1 VARQIRL
8 RPWQVQALERLG
20 ARTSGDFL
28 AVATPGAGKTTFALA
43 AALRAVQQDPA
54 TRVVVVAPTAHLKI
68 QWATAAARFGLQLD
82 PSWSPGPKAAARPS
96 LPADLHGI
104 VTTYQQVASSAR
116 ALRALTPGAFVVL
129 DEIHHAGEERA
140 WGDSVRSAFD
150 PAATRLCLSGTP
162 FRSDTRSIPFVRYR
176 MEEAE
181 SDFEYGYADALRDG
195 GVVRPVYFPRI
206 NGFMEWQ
213 APDGT
218 INAAS
223 FDDDLDR
230 QGSQQRLR
238 TALSVEGDWLPTVL
252 RQAHEQLL
260 AMRRRR
266 PRAGGLVIATDQDHA
281 RAIADLMRWRLQTEP
296 VVVLSDDPQA
306 SQRIA
311 DFDRADTPWIVAVRM
326 VSEGVDIPRLAIGVF
341 ATTTTTELFFR
352 QAVGRLVRWIPDAVE
367 PGPDPAAPPAAPPAQ
382 KAFMFIPDDPRLR
395 SYAFQIAES
404 RRHSLRRAAEDG
416 REAMDGP
423 PEHDP
428 AALDAPTEATA
439 EQLSLFTALSAVV
452 TDGPHKVWSVFD
464 DEFEIE
470 LDAGRPGTGTD
481 ANGPDANG
489 TDANGPDANGTGGL
503 LEVPELAPGLRAV
516 LGGPG
521 TASGLRFERR
531 EALRLRN
538 AELAKD
544 LARTSGLGHA
554 KVNAELNRRSGI
566 SGVDDATLEQLERRV
581 AAAERWWGELTR
593 PRRIG

>member
-1 VARQIRL
+1 VSRRLHL
-8 RPWQVQALERLG
+8 RPWQIQALERLE
-20 ARTSGDFL
+20 AHADPDFL

-43 AALRAVQQDPA
+43 AALRAVQHRPS
-54 TRVVVVAPTAHLKI
+54 TRVVVVAPTAHLKT
-68 QWATAAARFGLQLD
+68 QWAAAAALFGLQLD
-82 PSWSPGPKAAARPS
+82 PNWSPGAKPARGAVSAPAV

-104 VTTYQQVASSAR
+104 VTTYQQVASSAE
-116 ALRALTPGAFVVL
+116 ALRRLTPGSFVVL

-140 WGDSVRSAFD
+140 WGDSVRRAFD

-181 SDFEYGYADALRDG
+181 SDYEYGYADALRDG
-195 GVVRPVYFPRI
+195 QVVRPVYFPRI

-223 FDDDLDR
+223 FDDALDR

-238 TALSVEGDWLPTVL
+238 TALSVEGEWLPAVL
-252 RQAHEQLL
+252 RQAHEQLV
-260 AMRRRR
+260 AIRRRR

-281 RAIADLMRWRLQTEP
+281 RAIADEMRRRLHTVP

-311 DFDRADTPWIVAVRM
+311 DFDAADTPWIVAVRM
-326 VSEGVDIPRLAIGVF
+326 VSEGVDIPRLALGVY
-341 ATTTTTELFFR
+341 ATATTTELFFR
-352 QAVGRLVRWIPDAVE
+352 QAVGRLVRWTPE
-367 PGPDPAAPPAAPPAQ
+367 PSGATEVAQ

-404 RRHSLRRAAEDG
+404 RRHSLRRRSDDG
-416 REAMDGP
+416 REALDGP
-423 PEHDP
+423 PIEDL
-428 AALDAPTEATA
+428 AAVDALNQAAEA

-452 TDGPHKVWSVFD
+452 TDGPHPVWSVFD
-464 DEFEIE
+464 DDFEID
-470 LDAGRPGTGTD
+470 LGGGPLRPIGTD
-481 ANGPDANG
+481 A
-489 TDANGPDANGTGGL
+489 TDATDATAQADQADQAGVLDVPD
-503 LEVPELAPGLRAV
+503 VAPGLRAAI
-516 LGGPG
+516 GYGAAGP
-521 TASGLRFERR
+521 RFVRR
-531 EALRLRN
+531 EELRLRN

-544 LARTSGLGHA
+544 LARTTGIGHA

-566 SGVDDATLEQLERRV
+566 TAVDDATVEQLERRV
-581 AAAERWWGELTR
+581 AAAEKWWAEITR

>member
-1 VARQIRL
+1 MSRLVRL
-8 RPWQVQALERLG
+8 RPWQVQALERL
-20 ARTSGDFL
+20 AAHPEADFL

-43 AALRAVQQDPA
+43 AALRAVQKSPG
-54 TRVVVVAPTAHLKI
+54 TRVVVVAPTAHLKV
-68 QWATAAARFGLQLD
+68 QWAAAGARFGLQLD
-82 PSWSPGPKAAARPS
+82 PSWSPAPKAPKGS

-104 VTTYQQVASSAR
+104 VTTYQQVASAAP
-116 ALRALTPGAFVVL
+116 ALRALTPGSFVVL

-140 WGDSVRSAFD
+140 WGDGVRTAFD

-181 SDFEYGYADALRDG
+181 SDYEYGYADALRDG
-195 GVVRPVYFPRI
+195 AVVRPVYFPRI

-223 FDDDLDR
+223 FDDALDR
-230 QGSQQRLR
+230 QASQQRLR
-238 TALSVEGDWLPTVL
+238 TALSVEGEWLPTVL
-252 RQAHEQLL
+252 RQAHEQLM

-281 RAIADLMRWRLQTEP
+281 RAIAQLMRWRFDTSP

-311 DFDRADTPWIVAVRM
+311 DFDAADTPWIVAVRM
-326 VSEGVDIPRLAIGVF
+326 VSEGVDIPRLAIGVY

-352 QAVGRLVRWIPDAVE
+352 QAVGRLVRWTPEDP
-367 PGPDPAAPPAAPPAQ
+367 PGERQPVAQ

-395 SYAFQIAES
+395 TWAFQIAES
-404 RRHSLRRAAEDG
+404 RRHSLRRPSEDG
-416 REAMDGP
+416 REAFDGP
-423 PEHDP
+423 APEDGT
-428 AALDAPTEATA
+428 ALDAQTPEDVA

-470 LDAGRPGTGTD
+470 LGAGLPRSDDDGVPADDPTALLD
-481 ANGPDANG
+481 IPD
-489 TDANGPDANGTGGL
+489 
-503 LEVPELAPGLRAV
+503 VAPGLRAAI
-516 LGGPG
+516 G
-521 TASGLRFERR
+521 AAGLRFQRR
-531 EALRLRN
+531 EELRVRN

-544 LARTSGLGHA
+544 LARTTGMGHA

-566 SGVDDATLEQLERRV
+566 SGVDDATVEQLEKRV
-581 AAAERWWGELTR
+581 AAAEKWWAELTR
-593 PRRIG
+593 PRRLG